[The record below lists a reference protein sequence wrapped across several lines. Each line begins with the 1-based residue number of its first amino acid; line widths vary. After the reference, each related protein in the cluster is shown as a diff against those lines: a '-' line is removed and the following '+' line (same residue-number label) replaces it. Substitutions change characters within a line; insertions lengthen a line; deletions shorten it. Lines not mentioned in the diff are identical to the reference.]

1 MICGKGNGN
10 ESIVSFILHSPAPLY
25 AAVKLSH
32 HYRTESSKF
41 KERSKDLIAA
51 GDACEELALDILTLA
66 CTSDASQLLN
76 ATDDSGKPF
85 LDVLVECEQK
95 HCVAHTAVQSYLG
108 SKWRAGRNWS
118 MSKVLAIFCVAFML
132 PPLWVALSLP
142 WNNNYS
148 RVPLVKFICQL
159 ISHIYFMLLFIFML
173 VIPWGKSNDELIPT
187 WYEILLLFWL
197 CGLVLTQ
204 ITDPKNSR
212 GLGRV
217 PLFVICLSV
226 VGILLHLSAI
236 PFEGATRVN
245 ILYARNQLFA
255 VAMFLTFVQ
264 LLDFLTFHHLF
275 GPWGVIIGN
284 LMQDLARFVVIL
296 LIFMLGFTAHIAA
309 VTKPGY
315 YYAQDSF
322 DKVKLERL
330 RSVRENL
337 VTIFRLLFFSL
348 FGSADSG
355 VLDELTENGPVARVL
370 VYFVFGLYS
379 LITIVVLINLLIAMM
394 SDTYQRIQAQSDLEW
409 KFGRAKLIRK
419 LERSTRTPAP
429 LNLLT
434 TAVAYLKLARKV
446 KCRCCRPDIME
457 ILQEE
462 SSDQLPMTKF
472 TSANSVSPEPTTGV
486 STAGSHG
493 NQRIEVV
500 VNWERIVRKFKAL
513 RGMEDKEEVAVQEVT
528 SMDNE
533 KLTEKS
539 VRDVKELVEGLLKK
553 INTTPTTLQ
562 S

>member
-1 MICGKGNGN
+1 MVCGKGNGN
-10 ESIVSFILHSPAPLY
+10 DSIMSFILHSPAPLY

-66 CTSDASQLLN
+66 CNNDASQLLN
-76 ATDDSGKPF
+76 AMDDSGKPF

-95 HCVAHTAVQSYLG
+95 HCVAHTSVQSYLG
-108 SKWRAGRNWS
+108 SKWRAGRNWR
-118 MSKVLAIFCVAFML
+118 MSKVLAIFFVAFTL
-132 PPLWVALSLP
+132 PPVWVALSLP

-159 ISHIYFMLLFIFML
+159 ISHLYFMLLFVFML
-173 VIPWGKSNDELIPT
+173 VIPWGKSSTDLSPA

-197 CGLVLTQ
+197 CGQVLTQ
-204 ITDPKNSR
+204 LTDPKNSR

-217 PLFVICLSV
+217 PLFVICLSTF
-226 VGILLHLSAI
+226 GILVHLSAF
-236 PFEGATRVN
+236 PFEGVTRVN
-245 ILYARNQLFA
+245 LLYARNQLFA
-255 VAMFLTFVQ
+255 VAMFLTFIQ

-296 LIFMLGFTAHIAA
+296 LIFILGFTVHIAA
-309 VTKPGY
+309 VTKPGFFDTMG
-315 YYAQDSF
+315 QDHSTHVHRAELG
-322 DKVKLERL
+322 K
-330 RSVRENL
+330 VRENL
-337 VTIFRLLFFSL
+337 VDIFTLLFFSL
-348 FGSADSG
+348 FGSADSEI
-355 VLDELTENGPVARVL
+355 LDKLTEHDIPSFSRVL
-370 VYFVFGLYS
+370 VYVVFGLYS

-434 TAVAYLKLARKV
+434 TAVTYLKLARKV
-446 KCRCCRPDIME
+446 RCRCCRPDIME
-457 ILQEE
+457 ILHEE
-462 SSDQLPMTKF
+462 VASDQLPMTKF
-472 TSANSVSPEPTTGV
+472 TSTNSVSPDFSSDV
-486 STAGSHG
+486 IASRDNS
-493 NQRIEVV
+493 NQRIEHV

-513 RGMEDKEEVAVQEVT
+513 RGMEDKEEMTVQEVIPVD
-528 SMDNE
+528 SEGLN
-533 KLTEKS
+533 EKS
-539 VRDVKELVEGLLKK
+539 VRDIKEMVEGLLKK
-553 INTTPTTLQ
+553 MNPN
-562 S
+562 

>member
-1 MICGKGNGN
+1 MVCGKGNGN
-10 ESIVSFILHSPAPLY
+10 DSIMSFILHSPAPLY

-51 GDACEELALDILTLA
+51 GNACEELAVDILTLA
-66 CTSDASQLLN
+66 CTNDASLLLN
-76 ATDDSGKPF
+76 ATDESGKPF

-95 HCVAHTAVQSYLG
+95 LCVAHTAVQSYLG

-118 MSKVLAIFCVAFML
+118 ISKVLAIFFIAFVL
-132 PPLWVALSLP
+132 PPVWVALSLP

-159 ISHIYFMLLFIFML
+159 ISHLYFMLLFVCML
-173 VIPWGKSNDELIPT
+173 VIPWGKSADDLIPE

-204 ITDPKNSR
+204 LTDPKNSR

-226 VGILLHLSAI
+226 IGILTHLSAI
-236 PFEGATRVN
+236 PFEGDTRVN
-245 ILYARNQLFA
+245 LLYARNQLFA

-284 LMQDLARFVVIL
+284 LMQDLARFIVIL

-309 VTKPGY
+309 VTKPGFSTI
-315 YYAQDSF
+315 ADSGQMA
-322 DKVKLERL
+322 KLHE
-330 RSVRENL
+330 VRQNL
-337 VTIFRLLFFSL
+337 IAIFRMLFFSL
-348 FGSADSG
+348 FGSADT
-355 VLDELTENGPVARVL
+355 VLLDDLTAHDIPSFSRVL
-370 VYFVFGLYS
+370 VHVVFGLYS

-434 TAVAYLKLARKV
+434 TAMAYLKLARKV

-457 ILQEE
+457 ILHEE
-462 SSDQLPMTKF
+462 ASDQVPMTKF
-472 TSANSVSPEPTTGV
+472 TSTNSVGPDLSSGV
-486 STAGSHG
+486 ITAGSHN
-493 NQRIEVV
+493 NQRIEHV

-513 RGMEDKEEVAVQEVT
+513 RGMEDKEEVTVQEVIAV
-528 SMDNE
+528 DNE

-539 VRDVKELVEGLLKK
+539 VHDLKEMVEGLLKK
-553 INTTPTTLQ
+553 MNTTAQT
-562 S
+562 

>member
-1 MICGKGNGN
+1 MVCGKGNGN
-10 ESIVSFILHSPAPLY
+10 DSILSFILHSPAPLY

-32 HYRTESSKF
+32 HYRIESSKF

-51 GDACEELALDILTLA
+51 GNACEELAVDILTLA
-66 CTSDASQLLN
+66 CTSDASRLLN

-95 HCVAHTAVQSYLG
+95 LCVAHTAVQSYLG

-118 MSKVLAIFCVAFML
+118 ISKVLAIFFVAFVL
-132 PPLWVALSLP
+132 PPVWAALSLP

-159 ISHIYFMLLFIFML
+159 ISHLYFMLLFVCML
-173 VIPWGKSNDELIPT
+173 VIPWGKSADDLIPA

-204 ITDPKNSR
+204 LTDPKNSR

-217 PLFVICLSV
+217 PLFVICLSII
-226 VGILLHLSAI
+226 GILTHLSAI
-236 PFEGATRVN
+236 PFEGNTRVN
-245 ILYARNQLFA
+245 LVYARNQVFA
-255 VAMFLTFVQ
+255 VAMFLTFIQ

-284 LMQDLARFVVIL
+284 LMQDLARFIVIL
-296 LIFMLGFTAHIAA
+296 LIFMLGFTVHIAA
-309 VTKPGY
+309 VTKPGFS
-315 YYAQDSF
+315 ASDGSSQMA
-322 DKVKLERL
+322 KLRE
-330 RSVRENL
+330 VRQNL
-337 VTIFRLLFFSL
+337 IGIFRMLFFSL
-348 FGSADSG
+348 FGSAET
-355 VLDELTENGPVARVL
+355 VLLDELTQENIPEFSRVL
-370 VYFVFGLYS
+370 VYVVFGLYS

-434 TAVAYLKLARKV
+434 TALTYLKLARKV

-462 SSDQLPMTKF
+462 ASDQVPMTKF
-472 TSANSVSPEPTTGV
+472 TSTNSVGPDLSSGV
-486 STAGSHG
+486 AIASN
-493 NQRIEVV
+493 NQRIENV

-513 RGMEDKEEVAVQEVT
+513 RGMEDKEEVTIQEV
-528 SMDNE
+528 MAVDNE

-539 VRDVKELVEGLLKK
+539 VHDLKDMVEGLLKK
-553 INTTPTTLQ
+553 MNTTPLT
-562 S
+562 

>member
-1 MICGKGNGN
+1 MVCGKGNGN
-10 ESIVSFILHSPAPLY
+10 DSILSFILHSPAPLY

-51 GDACEELALDILTLA
+51 GNACEELAVDILTLA
-66 CTSDASQLLN
+66 CTSDASRLLN

-95 HCVAHTAVQSYLG
+95 LCVAHTAVQSYLG

-118 MSKVLAIFCVAFML
+118 ISKVLAIFFVAFVL
-132 PPLWVALSLP
+132 PPVWAALSLP

-159 ISHIYFMLLFIFML
+159 ISHLYFMLLFVCML
-173 VIPWGKSNDELIPT
+173 VIPWGKSADDLIPA

-204 ITDPKNSR
+204 LTDPKNSR

-217 PLFVICLSV
+217 PLFVICLSII
-226 VGILLHLSAI
+226 GILTHLSAI
-236 PFEGATRVN
+236 PFEGNTRVN
-245 ILYARNQLFA
+245 LVYARNQVFA
-255 VAMFLTFVQ
+255 VAMFLTFIQ

-284 LMQDLARFVVIL
+284 LMQDLARFIVIL
-296 LIFMLGFTAHIAA
+296 LIFMLGFTVHIAA
-309 VTKPGY
+309 VTKPGFS
-315 YYAQDSF
+315 ASDGSSQMA
-322 DKVKLERL
+322 KLRE
-330 RSVRENL
+330 VRQNL
-337 VTIFRLLFFSL
+337 IGIFRMLFFSL
-348 FGSADSG
+348 FGSAET
-355 VLDELTENGPVARVL
+355 VLLDELTQENIPEFSRVL
-370 VYFVFGLYS
+370 VYVVFGLYS

-434 TAVAYLKLARKV
+434 TALTYLKLARKV

-462 SSDQLPMTKF
+462 ASDQVPMTKF
-472 TSANSVSPEPTTGV
+472 TSTNSVGPDLSSGV
-486 STAGSHG
+486 AIASN
-493 NQRIEVV
+493 NQRIENV

-513 RGMEDKEEVAVQEVT
+513 RGMEDKEEVTIQEV
-528 SMDNE
+528 MAVDNE

-539 VRDVKELVEGLLKK
+539 VHDLKDMVEGLLKK
-553 INTTPTTLQ
+553 MNTTPLT
-562 S
+562 

>member
-1 MICGKGNGN
+1 MVCGKGNSN
-10 ESIVSFILHSPAPLY
+10 DSILSFVLHSPAPLY

-32 HYRTESSKF
+32 HYRTESTKF

-66 CTSDASQLLN
+66 CTNDASLLLN
-76 ATDDSGKPF
+76 ATDESGKPF

-118 MSKVLAIFCVAFML
+118 ISKVLAIFFFAFAI
-132 PPLWVALSLP
+132 PPVWAALSLP

-159 ISHIYFMLLFIFML
+159 ISHLYLMLLFVFML
-173 VIPWGKSNDELIPT
+173 VIPWGKSSDDLIPA

-204 ITDPKNSR
+204 MTDPKNTS

-226 VGILLHLSAI
+226 IGILTHLSAI
-236 PFEGATRVN
+236 PFEGVTRVN
-245 ILYARNQLFA
+245 LVYARNQVFA

-284 LMQDLARFVVIL
+284 LMQDLARFIVIL
-296 LIFMLGFTAHIAA
+296 LIFMLGFTVHIAA
-309 VTKPGY
+309 VTNPGVS
-315 YYAQDSF
+315 QDA
-322 DKVKLERL
+322 KNVNMAKLRQ
-330 RSVRENL
+330 VRKNL
-337 VTIFRLLFFSL
+337 IGIFRLLFFSL
-348 FGSADSG
+348 FGSAETNI
-355 VLDELTENGPVARVL
+355 LDDLTDQETNIPAFSKVL
-370 VYFVFGLYS
+370 VYTVFGLYS

-434 TAVAYLKLARKV
+434 TAVTYLKFVRKV

-457 ILQEE
+457 ILHEE
-462 SSDQLPMTKF
+462 ASDQVPMTKF
-472 TSANSVSPEPTTGV
+472 TSTNSVGPDLSSGV
-486 STAGSHG
+486 ITAGNHS
-493 NQRIEVV
+493 NQRIEHV

-513 RGMEDKEEVAVQEVT
+513 RGMEDKEEVTIQEVI
-528 SMDNE
+528 SVNNE
-533 KLTEKS
+533 GLAEKS
-539 VRDVKELVEGLLKK
+539 VRDIKEMVEGLLKK
-553 INTTPTTLQ
+553 MNTTPQT
-562 S
+562 

>member
-1 MICGKGNGN
+1 MVCGKGNGN
-10 ESIVSFILHSPAPLY
+10 DSIMSFILHSPAPLY

-66 CTSDASQLLN
+66 CTNDASQLLN

-108 SKWRAGRNWS
+108 SKWRAGRNWRI
-118 MSKVLAIFCVAFML
+118 SKVLAIFFVAFIS
-132 PPLWVALSLP
+132 PPVWVALSLP

-159 ISHIYFMLLFIFML
+159 ISHLYFMLLFVCML
-173 VIPWGKSNDELIPT
+173 VFPWDKSSTDLTPA

-204 ITDPKNSR
+204 LTDPKNTR

-217 PLFVICLSV
+217 PLFVICLST
-226 VGILLHLSAI
+226 VGILIHLSAF
-236 PFEGATRVN
+236 PFEDATRVDL
-245 ILYARNQLFA
+245 LYARNQLFA
-255 VAMFLTFVQ
+255 VAMFLTFIQ

-296 LIFMLGFTAHIAA
+296 LIFILGFTVHIAA
-309 VTKPGY
+309 VTKPGFSHT
-315 YYAQDSF
+315 QDHSDRAYKVRL
-322 DKVKLERL
+322 DK
-330 RSVRENL
+330 VRENL
-337 VTIFRLLFFSL
+337 VEIFRLLFFSL
-348 FGSADSG
+348 FGSASTEL
-355 VLDELTENGPVARVL
+355 LDNLTENNIPSFSKVL
-370 VYFVFGLYS
+370 VYMVYGLYS

-434 TAVAYLKLARKV
+434 TAVTYLKHVRKV

-457 ILQEE
+457 ILHEE
-462 SSDQLPMTKF
+462 NSDHLSMTKF
-472 TSANSVSPEPTTGV
+472 TSTNSVSPDFPSGV
-486 STAGSHG
+486 INASNHN
-493 NQRIEVV
+493 NQRIEHV

-513 RGMEDKEEVAVQEVT
+513 RGMEDKEEMAVPEVIAV
-528 SMDNE
+528 DGE
-533 KLTEKS
+533 ALTEKS
-539 VRDVKELVEGLLKK
+539 VRDIKEMVEGLLKK
-553 INTTPTTLQ
+553 INP